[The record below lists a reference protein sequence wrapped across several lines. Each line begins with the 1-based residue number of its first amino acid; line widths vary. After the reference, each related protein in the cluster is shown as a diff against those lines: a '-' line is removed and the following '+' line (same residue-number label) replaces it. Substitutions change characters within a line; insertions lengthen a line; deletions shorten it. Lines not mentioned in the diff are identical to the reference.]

1 MLKENTLAPDFTLND
16 QEGRTHSL
24 SDYKGNWLLMYFY
37 PMDFT
42 PGCTTEACSI
52 RNAFSDFDK
61 YHIKVLGV
69 NNGTEVSH
77 KKFAEKFK
85 LTFPLLSDTKMGE
98 VILLDDEVLLLRTED
113 SKRTPQW
120 LVIPKDGE
128 ISEKEWQIIEDVFNF
143 RRRVPVM
150 ESYAI
155 PRSSTNLKGSGTVVK
170 TLRDKVPNP
179 KKSEQKKIFNSA

>member
-42 PGCTTEACSI
+42 PGCTIEACSI

-85 LTFPLLSDTKMGE
+85 LTFPLLSDTKME
-98 VILLDDEVLLLRTED
+98 VIKLYKANFFFLTRRISYLISPKGLI
-113 SKRTPQW
+113 KRAYGFVNPSTHPKS
-120 LVIPKDGE
+120 VINDVE
-128 ISEKEWQIIEDVFNF
+128 YFISSN
-143 RRRVPVM
+143 
-150 ESYAI
+150 
-155 PRSSTNLKGSGTVVK
+155 
-170 TLRDKVPNP
+170 
-179 KKSEQKKIFNSA
+179 